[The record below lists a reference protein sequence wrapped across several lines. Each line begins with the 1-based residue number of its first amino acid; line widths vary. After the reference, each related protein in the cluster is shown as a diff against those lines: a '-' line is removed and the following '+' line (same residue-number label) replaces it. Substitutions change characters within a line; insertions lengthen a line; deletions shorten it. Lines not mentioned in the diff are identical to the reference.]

1 MSGPPPQFGLLG
13 PLEVTR
19 DGAPAALGGQKQR
32 TLLAALLLEA
42 NRVVSSDRLIDAVWG
57 EAPPETARNTLQVYI
72 SQLRKLL
79 PDGALG
85 AVPPGY
91 RLVVDPA
98 TIDLFE
104 FVRLSDEGRSAIA
117 AGNAAGAAEAL
128 RTALA
133 LWRGAPLADLAWV
146 PFAQAEIVRLE
157 ELRAAAFED
166 RIDAD
171 LALGRHR
178 QLVPELELLIA
189 EHPLRERLRGQ
200 LMLALYRAGRQADAL
215 AAYQRARTTLVEELG
230 IEPGEA
236 LRKLERAIL
245 AHDPSLELAPPGRVA
260 PRRVPTPVQ
269 PLLGRERELAR
280 LSDLVRD
287 AGTRLVT
294 LTGPGGIGKTSL
306 ALELARRLAPE
317 FADGAAVALLATLE
331 DPALVARTILE
342 ALEMP
347 ETGRDPEEDLARALA
362 GAELLLLVDNFEQ
375 VLPAASALARLLA
388 ASPSLKVIVTS
399 RAPLHVAG

>member
-72 SQLRKLL
+72 SQLRKLV
-79 PDGALG
+79 PDGALE

-171 LALGRHR
+171 LALGRHH
-178 QLVPELELLIA
+178 QLVPELELLIG

-215 AAYQRARTTLVEELG
+215 AAYQRARTTLVEQLG
-230 IEPGEA
+230 IEPGDA
-236 LRKLERAIL
+236 LRRLERAIL
-245 AHDPSLELAPPGRVA
+245 AHDPSLELAAPGRVA

-269 PLLGRERELAR
+269 PLLGRERELAT

-306 ALELARRLAPE
+306 ALE
-317 FADGAAVALLATLE
+317 
-331 DPALVARTILE
+331 
-342 ALEMP
+342 
-347 ETGRDPEEDLARALA
+347 LARALA

-399 RAPLHVAG
+399 RAPLHIAG